1 MTRDEALAAYWSAT
15 SHAEE
20 HAAYQW
26 LIRLGVVDGEICPEC
41 RATDRCLSDTDA
53 PAAVHTPSTHRA

>member
-26 LIRLGVVDGEICPEC
+26 LIRLGIVDGELCPEC
-41 RATDRCLSDTDA
+41 GVPGVQGVPGVPAVNRAR
-53 PAAVHTPSTHRA
+53 